1 MTDIQD
7 VPALLAPSWVVAYA
21 YGPAQIGNTIQIFLL
36 GVFTT
41 MFVRYASAGEL
52 RRHGRLGQVALWSS
66 LVLNWIYTG
75 LCVYETYYAADKRS
89 RPFAPGAFAELDLCT
104 SLLSISTAGRSRLF
118 PRAPDPNFT
127 RRRRRFYRG
136 PHPMLLVGACRGTHP
151 TKTMADRLL
160 PLDGALDGDA
170 GGRLRR
176 AVRRRDSRS
185 ASSSRPSVHFASRH
199 DLLHLAMG
207 WRHRRHLHL
216 ACLCQQ
222 LKVSPPWL
230 YPGSRFSVTPAGNYL
245 LSHRRVHLAHGDRRR
260 HTSNHIPRQ
269 IYAAP
274 IHYVRVL
281 ARSPGTIRHRALH
294 VFNIESRSDQ
304 GSLPCSRPGYKC
316 GGAGSS
322 RGQSS
327 SRSPGSSA
335 TLPGRLQVVPTYCNC
350 IESSP

>member
-1 MTDIQD
+1 
-7 VPALLAPSWVVAYA
+7 
-21 YGPAQIGNTIQIFLL
+21 
-36 GVFTT
+36 

-75 LCVYETYYAADKRS
+75 LCVYETYYAAGKRS

-136 PHPMLLVGACRGTHP
+136 PHPMLLVGACRGSEPIHLRPKLGGSAETKTHNAATAHP

-274 IHYVRVL
+274 IHYVRV
-281 ARSPGTIRHRALH
+281 RSISVGPELNLPPRWLTRALFRLSTGSGSVSRH
-294 VFNIESRSDQ
+294 YTASRS
-304 GSLPCSRPGYKC
+304 SRFQHRVEK
-316 GGAGSS
+316 
-322 RGQSS
+322 
-327 SRSPGSSA
+327 
-335 TLPGRLQVVPTYCNC
+335 
-350 IESSP
+350 